1 MSKSAWIAALACLN
15 ALLLAAFCL
24 TTLRLPAAMA
34 QGTGL
39 SGNYLA
45 VAGEVQDEYDALYIL
60 DVRQR
65 TLHAFMWDKSRRR
78 LEYCDWRDLDRDFR
92 HNRE

>member
-1 MSKSAWIAALACLN
+1 MSKSAWIAALVCLN
-15 ALLLAAFCL
+15 VVLLVALFVATSRVPAAF
-24 TTLRLPAAMA
+24 A

-45 VAGEVQDEYDALYIL
+45 VAGEVQDQYDALYIL

-65 TLHAFMWDKSRRR
+65 TLHAFMWDKTRRR